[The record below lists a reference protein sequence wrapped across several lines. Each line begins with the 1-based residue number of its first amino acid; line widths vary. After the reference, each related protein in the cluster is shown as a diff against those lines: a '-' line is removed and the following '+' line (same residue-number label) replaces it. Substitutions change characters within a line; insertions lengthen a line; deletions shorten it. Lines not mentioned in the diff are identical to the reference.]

1 MRRRRS
7 VGLAL
12 LAVLLSGCASMGW
25 RPDEPALGAKRDGT
39 PTTSACDEYL
49 AYDSY
54 AQDLQEAYHTRAS
67 QNRFWIYGAGILG
80 LGAAAASG
88 GLAAAGA
95 ATVGTLAL
103 LSISGGFSAG
113 FFATID
119 NPTLA
124 DIYTI
129 AANKIDVALKDA
141 RAQTPAT
148 RTDAT
153 CKQALDGLRAA
164 VSDARTQLEAA
175 RTDTAKAALQRAAA
189 QQEALQSLA
198 AQIQQAG
205 DPTLSVRSA
214 VITGIKSAAT
224 PVTASTS
231 VELTVDGA
239 RLDGVLER
247 DMKVLVGGQ
256 QVDVSSRAPKPAP
269 AAGQWVV
276 TFEAPPLAANAAYDV
291 ILLVGP
297 NRRPIASAPDRKL
310 QLQY

>member
-1 MRRRRS
+1 
-7 VGLAL
+7 
-12 LAVLLSGCASMGW
+12 MGW
-25 RPDEPALGAKRDGT
+25 RPDEPPLGTTRDGT
-39 PTTSACDEYL
+39 PTKSACDEYL
-49 AYDSY
+49 AYDAY

-141 RAQTPAT
+141 RAKTPAT
-148 RTDAT
+148 RTGET

-164 VSDARTQLEAA
+164 VSDARTKLEEA

-214 VITGIKSAAT
+214 VITDIKSSTT

-231 VELTVDGA
+231 VELTVDGG

-256 QVDVSSRAPKPAP
+256 QVDVKSRAPKPAP
-269 AAGQWVV
+269 AEGQWVV

-291 ILLVGP
+291 ILIVGP